1 MNSDEQTEQGGK
13 QSEEIH
19 ASNAV
24 TPPTQTE
31 LNAPP
36 QMHEYPRMQGQ
47 PVDANNDPLRFV
59 IPVNPSVWA
68 VAAGYAGIIGILL
81 PLAPIA
87 IILGLVAL
95 KDLKKNPGKTG
106 KGRAIFGIVA
116 GAAWT
121 VFLIFIIITVMN
133 QPQKT
138 GN

>member
-1 MNSDEQTEQGGK
+1 MNSDEPIEGDVQQTG
-13 QSEEIH
+13 EIPT
-19 ASNAV
+19 SNAV
-24 TPPTQTE
+24 TPPPQTE
-31 LNAPP
+31 INAPP
-36 QMHEYPRMQGQ
+36 QMHEYPRVQGQ

-59 IPVNPSVWA
+59 IPVNPSAWA

-106 KGRAIFGIVA
+106 KGRAVFGIVA
-116 GAAWT
+116 GTACT
-121 VFLIFIIITVMN
+121 LFLIFIIITVMN